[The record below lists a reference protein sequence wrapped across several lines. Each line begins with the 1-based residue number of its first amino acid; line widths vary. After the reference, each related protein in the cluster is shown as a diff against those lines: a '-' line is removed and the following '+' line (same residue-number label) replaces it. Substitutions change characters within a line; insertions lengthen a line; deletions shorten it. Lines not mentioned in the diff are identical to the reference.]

1 MEEEKKDIIEVQKDE
16 QTGNTQKIIEPN
28 QTTTQKQSTQKN
40 KKDRK
45 GFCIASMVLGIVAI
59 VCFCLWYIAIPCGI
73 LAIIFG
79 ILGVKSTNKGMAI
92 AGIITGAIGLLIFI
106 FIIIIFFM
114 YGLAVGFSDAIK
126 DDSNSHRNL
135 NHYYDDWDWY
145 DYD

>member
-92 AGIITGAIGLLIFI
+92 AGIVCSSIGLILFI
-106 FIIIIFFM
+106 ALTIYGNYLQSSGM
-114 YGLAVGFSDAIK
+114 YDEIMRELQMMQ
-126 DDSNSHRNL
+126 
-135 NHYYDDWDWY
+135 
-145 DYD
+145 